1 LSVTA
6 GAAVTFAPTSGE
18 ITLTTNTGTEVSTAV
33 HGGGME
39 LTDPFVN
46 DSTVRLVTQN
56 GNLTVSGDGPTSA
69 TVTSLN
75 GPTEVEDVAL
85 NGNSMTLRP
94 PDAPALTVSGTPDNL
109 TYFGT
114 PAIDD
119 GNADLRYAGSSGD
132 TTVTFRGLQPDTT
145 VSVVDTQNSQLLAVA
160 DTDAQ
165 GTLTVTVPNSE
176 HVIELQSGDNTA
188 EPVLSGLNPRDEV
201 SESPVQVSVD
211 VADGDFGSADESV
224 DVELSVDGSV
234 VATQTLTS
242 PGTVS
247 TTVSGLSG
255 GEHTVSATAE
265 DSFGNTDSV
274 SGTFGVPS
282 ELTVRNESNA
292 TQTLSTA
299 EATFSFVGNDTVVSR
314 TADGNGNVSLS
325 GLPLDRPVIVQVN
338 ATDYQERTYYFES
351 LTERH
356 TAYLLPAAASTSTV
370 VYKLDDQTGVF
381 DPPQETALF
390 IKKPITT
397 ADGDTRYVT
406 VIADRFDAA
415 GELAV
420 ELETGARYRLQVRAP
435 TGEVRS
441 IGNYNVVGDDP
452 DAVLSIGS
460 VQLRGDTADGVG
472 FGAALT
478 EQAGNRVVQYRYTD
492 PDDSTEELYVT
503 IYETGN
509 QSNVLLA
516 NASVASGAGTVT
528 ESVNLPNSADEDI
541 AYTVEYYAD
550 RGDAA
555 GASGERL
562 VGDVPEIA
570 QQLGIAPN
578 VLSMLGWGL
587 LLGSI
592 GLVVLVDV
600 GVSLVVGAGMAT
612 LLTWIGA
619 LAIPAPLLGI
629 AGGIAVLTNFART
642 RT

>member
-1 LSVTA
+1 
-6 GAAVTFAPTSGE
+6 
-18 ITLTTNTGTEVSTAV
+18 
-33 HGGGME
+33 
-39 LTDPFVN
+39 
-46 DSTVRLVTQN
+46 
-56 GNLTVSGDGPTSA
+56 
-69 TVTSLN
+69 
-75 GPTEVEDVAL
+75 
-85 NGNSMTLRP
+85 
-94 PDAPALTVSGTPDNL
+94 
-109 TYFGT
+109 
-114 PAIDD
+114 
-119 GNADLRYAGSSGD
+119 
-132 TTVTFRGLQPDTT
+132 
-145 VSVVDTQNSQLLAVA
+145 
-160 DTDAQ
+160 
-165 GTLTVTVPNSE
+165 
-176 HVIELQSGDNTA
+176 
-188 EPVLSGLNPRDEV
+188 
-201 SESPVQVSVD
+201 
-211 VADGDFGSADESV
+211 
-224 DVELSVDGSV
+224 
-234 VATQTLTS
+234 
-242 PGTVS
+242 
-247 TTVSGLSG
+247 VSGLSG

-274 SGTFGVPS
+274 SGTFGLPS
-282 ELTVRNESNA
+282 NLTVRNVNTNA
-292 TQTLSTA
+292 ELPSA
-299 EATFSFVGNDTVVSR
+299 EATFSFVGNDRVVTR
-314 TADGNGNVSLS
+314 TANADGNISLA
-325 GLPLDRPVIVQVN
+325 GLPLERPVLVQVD
-338 ATDYQERTYYFES
+338 ADTYQERTYYFES
-351 LTERH
+351 LAERH
-356 TAYLLPAAASTSTV
+356 TAYLLSTTAANSTI
-370 VYKLDDQTGVF
+370 VYKLDDQTGIF
-381 DPPQETALF
+381 EPPQETALF
-390 IKKPITT
+390 VKRPVTT
-397 ADGDTRYVT
+397 GGETRYVT
-406 VIADRFDAA
+406 TVAGRFDAA

-420 ELETGARYRLQVRAP
+420 DLETGARYRLQVRAP

-441 IGNYNVVGDDP
+441 IGNYKVVGDDP
-452 DAVLSIGS
+452 NAVLTIGT
-460 VQLRGDTADGVG
+460 VQLRGDTSDGVG
-472 FGAALT
+472 FAAALT
-478 EQAGNRVVQYRYTD
+478 EEAGNRVVRYRYTD